1 MGRRYWGSQASQDR
15 RKALSTVAQETKALT
30 PPVSAS
36 LSHLD
41 TTLALSLS
49 LDTLAPLSPAKCPGL
64 ALAAA
69 PDKLGTV
76 IRVVDSDSFDA
87 ALSMP
92 STVLRVPAPDGTS
105 TTADNS
111 TAVLEALKPLAGSPE
126 NLNPT
131 TAARVAVLNMASEKN
146 PGGGWLGGSTAQEE
160 ALCYR
165 STLAASLNKAMFYP
179 IPARVGLYTRDVVV
193 LREEMGKGHG
203 LLDGVKEEGAEDAA
217 AKRARLPIVSVVSVS
232 GLRHPVAKGAGGI
245 EVQEG
250 NLDIE
255 EGQQGG
261 SQGGQAEAKRVEK
274 EEGTVQTPE
283 GGSGTP
289 RIKWDGKGK
298 GKGKEKGKK
307 TKVKKS
313 QGPLV
318 FANPSDRELTKYKMR
333 LCLRIAANQGHT
345 MVVLGALGCEA
356 FKNPPGE
363 VVACW
368 SEVLSESEFGGGW
381 FAEIWFAVLDR
392 RREGNFEI
400 FDKALDGKVV

>member
-15 RKALSTVAQETKALT
+15 RKALSTLAQETKALT
-30 PPVSAS
+30 PSVSAS
-36 LSHLD
+36 LDHLD
-41 TTLALSLS
+41 TTLALSFS
-49 LDTLAPLSPAKCPGL
+49 LDTLAPLSPAKCPGF
-64 ALAAA
+64 ALADA

-76 IRVVDSDSFDA
+76 IRVIDSDSFDA

-92 STVLRVPAPDGTS
+92 STALRVPAPDGIP
-105 TTADNS
+105 TAADS
-111 TAVLEALKPLAGSPE
+111 SAAVLEALKSHARYPE

-131 TAARVAVLNMASEKN
+131 TAPRVAVLNMASEKN

-165 STLAASLNKAMFYP
+165 STLAASLNKAKFYP
-179 IPARVGLYTRDVVV
+179 IPARAGLYTRDVVV

-203 LLDGVKEEGAEDAA
+203 LLDGVKDEGEEDLG
-217 AKRARLPIVSVVSVS
+217 AKRARLPVVSVVSVA
-232 GLRHPVAKGAGGI
+232 GLRHPAVKGAGDI
-245 EVQEG
+245 EVGEG
-250 NLDIE
+250 SVTVDIE
-255 EGQQGG
+255 EGQQKAAQDG
-261 SQGGQAEAKRVEK
+261 AAK
-274 EEGTVQTPE
+274 EEE
-283 GGSGTP
+283 GGNVQNPEAGSETTK
-289 RIKWDGKGK
+289 RKWDGKGK
-298 GKGKEKGKK
+298 GKQ
-307 TKVKKS
+307 TKIKKS
-313 QGPLV
+313 QGPLIFV
-318 FANPSDRELTKYKMR
+318 NPSDRELTKDKMR

-345 MVVLGALGCEA
+345 MVVLGALGCGA

-400 FDKALDGKVV
+400 FEMALDGKVI

>member
-1 MGRRYWGSQASQDR
+1 MW
-15 RKALSTVAQETKALT
+15 LSSERFRA
-30 PPVSAS
+30 SAS
-36 LSHLD
+36 RSQ
-41 TTLALSLS
+41 
-49 LDTLAPLSPAKCPGL
+49 
-64 ALAAA
+64 
-69 PDKLGTV
+69 
-76 IRVVDSDSFDA
+76 
-87 ALSMP
+87 
-92 STVLRVPAPDGTS
+92 
-105 TTADNS
+105 
-111 TAVLEALKPLAGSPE
+111 
-126 NLNPT
+126 
-131 TAARVAVLNMASEKN
+131 
-146 PGGGWLGGSTAQEE
+146 GG
-160 ALCYR
+160 
-165 STLAASLNKAMFYP
+165 
-179 IPARVGLYTRDVVV
+179 D
-193 LREEMGKGHG
+193 
-203 LLDGVKEEGAEDAA
+203 
-217 AKRARLPIVSVVSVS
+217 
-232 GLRHPVAKGAGGI
+232 I

-261 SQGGQAEAKRVEK
+261 SQGGQAEAKRVEQ

-289 RIKWDGKGK
+289 RRKWDGKGK

-318 FANPSDRELTKYKMR
+318 FANPSDRELTKDKMR

-345 MVVLGALGCEA
+345 MVVLGALGCGA

>member
-15 RKALSTVAQETKALT
+15 RKALSNIAQQTKALT
-30 PPVSAS
+30 PSVSAS
-36 LSHLD
+36 LDHLD
-41 TTLALSLS
+41 TTLALSFS
-49 LDTLAPLSPAKCPGL
+49 LDTLAPLSPSKCPGF
-64 ALAAA
+64 ALADA

-76 IRVVDSDSFDA
+76 VRVVDSDSFDA

-92 STVLRVPAPDGTS
+92 SAVLRVPAPDGISSATDSS
-105 TTADNS
+105 TV
-111 TAVLEALKPLAGSPE
+111 VLEALKLLARSPE

-165 STLAASLNKAMFYP
+165 STLAASLNKAKFYP
-179 IPARVGLYTRDVVV
+179 IPARAGLYTRDVVV

-203 LLDGVKEEGAEDAA
+203 LLDGVKEEGGEDAG
-217 AKRARLPIVSVVSVS
+217 AKRARLPVVSVVSVA
-232 GLRHPVAKGAGGI
+232 GLRHPAVKGAGSI
-245 EVQEG
+245 DVEEG
-250 NLDIE
+250 NLDSE
-255 EGQQGG
+255 DGQQGG
-261 SQGGQAEAKRVEK
+261 SQGGPAEAERVEEMVK
-274 EEGTVQTPE
+274 TSVQIPGAERETPK
-283 GGSGTP
+283 
-289 RIKWDGKGK
+289 RKWDGKGK
-298 GKGKEKGKK
+298 GKGTEKKS
-307 TKVKKS
+307 KVKKS
-313 QGPLV
+313 QGPLI
-318 FANPSDRELTKYKMR
+318 FANPSDRELTKGKMR

-345 MVVLGALGCEA
+345 MVVLGALGCGA

-400 FDKALDGKVV
+400 FEKALNGKVV

>member
-15 RKALSTVAQETKALT
+15 RKALSNIAQETKALT
-30 PPVSAS
+30 PSVSAS
-36 LSHLD
+36 LDHLD
-41 TTLALSLS
+41 TTLALSFS
-49 LDTLAPLSPAKCPGL
+49 LDTLAPLSPSKCPGF
-64 ALAAA
+64 ALADA

-92 STVLRVPAPDGTS
+92 SAVLRVPVPGGISAAMDS
-105 TTADNS
+105 S
-111 TAVLEALKPLAGSPE
+111 TAVLDALKPLARSPE
-126 NLNPT
+126 NVNPT

-165 STLAASLNKAMFYP
+165 STLAASLNKAKFYP
-179 IPARVGLYTRDVVV
+179 IPARAGLYTRDVVV

-203 LLDGVKEEGAEDAA
+203 LLDGVKEERGEDAG
-217 AKRARLPIVSVVSVS
+217 AKRARLPVVSVVSVA
-232 GLRHPVAKGAGGI
+232 GLRHPAVKGAGSI
-245 EVQEG
+245 DVEEG

-255 EGQQGG
+255 DGQQGG
-261 SQGGQAEAKRVEK
+261 GQGGPAEAERVEEMVK
-274 EEGTVQTPE
+274 TSDQNPGAERETPK
-283 GGSGTP
+283 
-289 RIKWDGKGK
+289 RKWDGKGK
-298 GKGKEKGKK
+298 GKGKEKKI
-307 TKVKKS
+307 KVKKS

-318 FANPSDRELTKYKMR
+318 FANPYDRELTKDKMR

-345 MVVLGALGCEA
+345 MVVLGALGCGA

-392 RREGNFEI
+392 RTEGNFEI
-400 FDKALDGKVV
+400 FEKGLNGKVV

>member
-1 MGRRYWGSQASQDR
+1 ASQDR
-15 RKALSTVAQETKALT
+15 RKALSTIAQETKALT
-30 PPVSAS
+30 PSVSAS
-36 LSHLD
+36 LDHLN
-41 TTLALSLS
+41 TTLAISFS
-49 LDTLAPLSPAKCPGL
+49 LDTLAPLSPTKCPGF
-64 ALAAA
+64 ALADA

-92 STVLRVPAPDGTS
+92 STVLRVPAPDGIS
-105 TTADNS
+105 ATADS
-111 TAVLEALKPLAGSPE
+111 SMAVLEALKSHARCPE

-131 TAARVAVLNMASEKN
+131 TAPRVAVLNMASEKN

-165 STLAASLNKAMFYP
+165 STLAASLNKAKFYP
-179 IPARVGLYTRDVVV
+179 IAAHAGLYTRDVVV

-203 LLDGVKEEGAEDAA
+203 LLDGIKEEGGEDVG
-217 AKRARLPIVSVVSVS
+217 AKRARLPVVSVVSVA
-232 GLRHPVAKGAGGI
+232 GLRHPAVKGAG
-245 EVQEG
+245 
-250 NLDIE
+250 DIE
-255 EGQQGG
+255 AGEGSAG
-261 SQGGQAEAKRVEK
+261 SETTKR
-274 EEGTVQTPE
+274 
-283 GGSGTP
+283 
-289 RIKWDGKGK
+289 KWDGKGK
-298 GKGKEKGKK
+298 GKEKK

-313 QGPLV
+313 QGPLI
-318 FANPSDRELTKYKMR
+318 FANPSDRKLTKDKMR

-345 MVVLGALGCEA
+345 MVVLGALGCGA

-400 FDKALDGKVV
+400 FETALDGKV

>member
-30 PPVSAS
+30 PSVSAS
-36 LSHLD
+36 LDHLD
-41 TTLALSLS
+41 TTLALSFS
-49 LDTLAPLSPAKCPGL
+49 LNTLAPLSLTKCPGF
-64 ALAAA
+64 ALADA
-69 PDKLGTV
+69 PEKMGTV

-87 ALSMP
+87 ALSIP
-92 STVLRVPAPDGTS
+92 STVLRVQAPDAIS
-105 TTADNS
+105 TTADS
-111 TAVLEALKPLAGSPE
+111 SAAVLEALKSHARYPE

-131 TAARVAVLNMASEKN
+131 TAPRVAVLNMASEKN

-165 STLAASLNKAMFYP
+165 STLAASLNKAKFYP
-179 IPARVGLYTRDVVV
+179 IPARAGLYTRDVVV

-203 LLDGVKEEGAEDAA
+203 LLDGVKEERGEDVG
-217 AKRARLPIVSVVSVS
+217 AKRARLPVVSVVSVA
-232 GLRHPVAKGAGGI
+232 GLRHPAVKGAGDI
-245 EVQEG
+245 EVGQG
-250 NLDIE
+250 SVTVDIE
-255 EGQQGG
+255 EGQQEGA
-261 SQGGQAEAKRVEK
+261 QGGAAEENEVGNVQDLEAGSETTKR
-274 EEGTVQTPE
+274 
-283 GGSGTP
+283 
-289 RIKWDGKGK
+289 KWDGKGK
-298 GKGKEKGKK
+298 GKGKKI
-307 TKVKKS
+307 KVKKAD
-313 QGPLV
+313 GPLI
-318 FANPSDRELTKYKMR
+318 FANPSDRELTKDKMR

-345 MVVLGALGCEA
+345 MVVLGALGCGA

-400 FDKALDGKVV
+400 FETALDGKVI